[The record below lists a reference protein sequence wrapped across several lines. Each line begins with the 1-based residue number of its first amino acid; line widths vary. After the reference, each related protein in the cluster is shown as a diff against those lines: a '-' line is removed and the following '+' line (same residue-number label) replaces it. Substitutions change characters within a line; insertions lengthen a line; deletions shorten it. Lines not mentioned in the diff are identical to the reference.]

1 MLLGL
6 GLPYLS
12 LPRPTQ
18 LLPCLAACP
27 PASWGSGA
35 QRQVLQTRK
44 KKKMMR
50 GGRDKKPPPFST
62 SHTACTQFLPHLG
75 S

>member
-1 MLLGL
+1 MLLSL

-27 PASWGSGA
+27 PASWGNGA

-44 KKKMMR
+44 KKNDE
-50 GGRDKKPPPFST
+50 GWQG
-62 SHTACTQFLPHLG
+62 
-75 S
+75 